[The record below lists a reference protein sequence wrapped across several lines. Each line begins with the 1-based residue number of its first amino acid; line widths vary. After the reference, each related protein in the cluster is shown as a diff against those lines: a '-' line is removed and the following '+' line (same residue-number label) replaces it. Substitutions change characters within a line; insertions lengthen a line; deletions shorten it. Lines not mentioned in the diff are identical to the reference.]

1 MRGSPGGLPHTSA
14 AAHSGPSRHFRPVEI
29 SPQTAT
35 LEYVTPADTE
45 TTSTTAPAPDT
56 ASERVELRSPSIADG
71 KHMWTLARDSKVLDL
86 NTSYA
91 YLLWA
96 RDFSRTSVLATLDGE
111 PAGFVTGY
119 MRPDAPDTLMIWQVA
134 VDSAS
139 RGHGLAGRMLDDL
152 AARTGA
158 ARLETT
164 ITADNEASQ
173 RLFTSFAARHGADC
187 THSPLFV
194 PADYPDG
201 HDTEHLYEIA
211 PLSSD

>member
-1 MRGSPGGLPHTSA
+1 MTHADTATSSDPTPAVPKQSPAAPHTTDTE
-14 AAHSGPSRHFRPVEI
+14 RIELR
-29 SPQTAT
+29 
-35 LEYVTPADTE
+35 TPA
-45 TTSTTAPAPDT
+45 
-56 ASERVELRSPSIADG
+56 VADG

-96 RDFSRTSVLATLDGE
+96 RDFSRTSVLATLDGT

-134 VDSAS
+134 VDEAS
-139 RGHGLAGRMLDDL
+139 RGHGLAGRMLDEL
-152 AARTGA
+152 AQRTGA

-194 PADYPDG
+194 PEDYPDG

-211 PLSSD
+211 PLT

>member
-1 MRGSPGGLPHTSA
+1 MTHADTATSSDPIPAVPPQSPA
-14 AAHSGPSRHFRPVEI
+14 AAHD
-29 SPQTAT
+29 AT
-35 LEYVTPADTE
+35 TE
-45 TTSTTAPAPDT
+45 RIELRAPA
-56 ASERVELRSPSIADG
+56 LADG

-111 PAGFVTGY
+111 PAGFITGY

-134 VDSAS
+134 VDAAS
-139 RGHGLAGRMLDDL
+139 RGHGLAGRMLDEL
-152 AARTGA
+152 AQRTGA
-158 ARLETT
+158 TRLETT

-173 RLFTSFAARHGADC
+173 RLFASFATRHGADC

-194 PADYPDG
+194 PEHYPDG

-211 PLSSD
+211 PLSPR